1 MPSLGGKTVAILESR
16 LSGELAQLIAN
27 CGGVAYHAP
36 ALREEPV
43 ADLARIGFFLDG
55 LRKTP
60 ADVVVLQTGVGTR
73 ALYAG
78 IDELGRLPEWETAL
92 ERALVVARGPK
103 PTAALR
109 ERGARIDVRVAE
121 PYTTAEL
128 LAALAAY
135 DLRGKMVVVQHYGDA
150 NVELVEA
157 LRSWGAVV
165 HEIEV
170 YRWALPNDLT
180 PLERLLCDLPTGRIH
195 ALAATSQAQVRHL
208 FLVAER
214 LGLASSLPETLRQ
227 HTVVVA
233 VGPVAAR
240 AFELHGVAV
249 DVQPQHPKMG
259 AMILELARYFEQQA
273 SESLSSASSLSG

>member
-16 LSGELAQLIAN
+16 LGGELAQLIAN

-43 ADLARIGFFLDG
+43 ADEGKIASLLDA

-78 IDELGRLPEWETAL
+78 VEELGRLPEWERAL

-121 PYTTAEL
+121 PYTTAVL
-128 LAALAAY
+128 LEALAAH
-135 DLRGKMVVVQHYGDA
+135 DLRGKVVVVQRYGDA
-150 NVELVEA
+150 NARLVEA
-157 LRSWGAVV
+157 LHSRGAVV
-165 HEIEV
+165 HEVEV
-170 YRWALPNDLT
+170 YRWALPSDLA
-180 PLERLLCDLPTGRIH
+180 PLEGLLHDLPTGRIH

-233 VGPVAAR
+233 VGPVAAS
-240 AFELHGVAV
+240 AFQSYGVAV

-259 AMILELARYFEQQA
+259 AMILDLARYFEQQQR
-273 SESLSSASSLSG
+273 ESLSPTSSTSH